1 MLDFST
7 LFNQPDENSWKEQAD
22 KAIIEIKKA
31 VVADKTF
38 ALQVTS
44 GTNLVH
50 PDSTTGKSY
59 LSRYRTARSVL
70 QIIVTTAVFGQGY
83 IADFQIEIFEY
94 VHTKLLS
101 EWMSKF

>member
-50 PDSTTGKSY
+50 PDSTTGK
-59 LSRYRTARSVL
+59 
-70 QIIVTTAVFGQGY
+70 
-83 IADFQIEIFEY
+83 
-94 VHTKLLS
+94 
-101 EWMSKF
+101 